1 MDPFN
6 TKASTPSVPAS
17 SLSSAQPLGFVA
29 SSPAHGATTQTTNI
43 PQPPARKQHQQ
54 QRHQEQDAF
63 KQIQGRL
70 GGKTLTNPASRAL
83 GKQGVRKAAAMK
95 EGGGGGGSRLP
106 AKMPHHMCMGLASPT
121 DSIMS
126 PATRGVKNLRH
137 KKISRD
143 LSPQVLG
150 SLFASMKQENKQG
163 VGDHQ

>member
-6 TKASTPSVPAS
+6 TKTSALSVPTS
-17 SLSSAQPLGFVA
+17 SLPSASPPGFVA
-29 SSPAHGATTQTTNI
+29 SSPAQVATTQVTNI
-43 PQPPARKQHQQ
+43 PQHPARKQHQQ

-83 GKQGVRKAAAMK
+83 GKQGVRKASTMK
-95 EGGGGGGSRLP
+95 EGGGGSRLP
-106 AKMPHHMCMGLASPT
+106 AKPKMPHHICMGLASPT

-150 SLFASMKQENKQG
+150 SLFASMKQDDKKG

>member
-6 TKASTPSVPAS
+6 TRTSAQSAPAS
-17 SLSSAQPLGFVA
+17 SLPLAQQSRGFGFP
-29 SSPAHGATTQTTNI
+29 PADAAAAQATNI
-43 PQPPARKQHQQ
+43 PQPPARIIHQQ
-54 QRHQEQDAF
+54 QRHQEQDGF

-83 GKQGVRKAAAMK
+83 LGKQGVRKSAK
-95 EGGGGGGSRLP
+95 P
-106 AKMPHHMCMGLASPT
+106 KMPHHMCMGLASPT

-150 SLFASMKQENKQG
+150 SLFESMKQHDSKQG
-163 VGDHQ
+163 VGDHK